1 MGAGIEVA
9 AGSMSL
15 IVSDQA
21 VAAWPLERVDIEVE
35 TDGFHFVVDGEEF
48 IFVTRDASAFAAA
61 VGLLDRDSSPAG
73 RTKTL
78 KRSESRTQ
86 ADVRTSSARAKKARV
101 SKPRPEWIKRFRW
114 ELRNIDFS
122 SRTTQLG
129 VAVLVLAVLLGIF
142 ARPLLAFA
150 LMGTG
155 SLGLL
160 IGTGAMLDPIIATR
174 LPTDLT
180 AGQSVLISVVLLLA
194 GMLVLVL

>member
-1 MGAGIEVA
+1 
-9 AGSMSL
+9 
-15 IVSDQA
+15 
-21 VAAWPLERVDIEVE
+21 
-35 TDGFHFVVDGEEF
+35 
-48 IFVTRDASAFAAA
+48 
-61 VGLLDRDSSPAG
+61 
-73 RTKTL
+73 
-78 KRSESRTQ
+78 
-86 ADVRTSSARAKKARV
+86 
-101 SKPRPEWIKRFRW
+101 
-114 ELRNIDFS
+114 
-122 SRTTQLG
+122 
-129 VAVLVLAVLLGIF
+129 VLAVLLGIF